1 MSKKL
6 LSLAVAAGALG
17 VVLHPGCGS
26 FGNSAGS
33 PSSKPGVA
41 QIGRTQVK
49 TVGADLEGVVSYK
62 FANANLGDEWLIISL
77 AVGGLR
83 GEAVEIRQEAISV
96 RAPDGRSIALPT
108 QEEFI
113 EAYPEIQ
120 STLRRAAI
128 ASEPLE
134 ATRGGRQPCE
144 LAFQRIPGAGSTQ
157 KSVWVTDRQLCVG
170 MLSFPVRGGVQP
182 GRWKLSIEF
191 EESIF
196 EIPFDIEA
204 TE

>member
-1 MSKKL
+1 
-6 LSLAVAAGALG
+6 LALNS
-17 VVLHPGCGS
+17 GCGS

-33 PSSKPGVA
+33 PSSKPGTA
-41 QIGRTQVK
+41 QIGQTQVK

-62 FANANLGDEWLIISL
+62 FAQANLGDECLIITL

-83 GEAVEIRQEAISV
+83 AEAIEIRQEAISV
-96 RAPDGRSIALPT
+96 RTPDGRTIDLPT
-108 QEEFI
+108 QEQFI
-113 EAYPEIQ
+113 QAYSELQ

-134 ATRGGRQPCE
+134 ATRGGRRPCE
-144 LAFQRIPGAGSTQ
+144 LNFQRIPGTGVTQ
-157 KSVWVTDRQLCVG
+157 KSVWVNQRLLCVG

-182 GRWKLSIEF
+182 GRWKLMIEF